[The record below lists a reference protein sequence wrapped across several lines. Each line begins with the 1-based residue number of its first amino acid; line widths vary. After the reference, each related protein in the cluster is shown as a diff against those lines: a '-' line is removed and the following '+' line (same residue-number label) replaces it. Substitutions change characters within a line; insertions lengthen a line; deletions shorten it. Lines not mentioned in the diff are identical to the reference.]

1 MASLA
6 SVDIGTASTVE
17 WINSYEPIPLP
28 GQGGI
33 AAPQVARVLA
43 MVTASGAPSG
53 TGYLRFVLADKA
65 TSTLVGVLEAT
76 LTAHTG
82 TPNRSAADGTSGK
95 YGMVVTFQNGTD
107 LLDLLG
113 ATVDDQYQWY
123 VGLASAFPTNVSG
136 ITLYFPWSNVI

>member
-6 SVDIGTASTVE
+6 SVEISTASSVNWTT
-17 WINSYEPIPLP
+17 NYQAIPLP

-33 AAPQVARVLA
+33 AAAQVGRVLA
-43 MVTASGAPSG
+43 MVTGSGSPSG
-53 TGYLRFVLADKA
+53 TGYLRFVLVDKA

-82 TPNRSAADGTSGK
+82 TPNRAASDGASGK
-95 YGMVVTFQNGTD
+95 YGMAVTFQNGTD

-113 ATVDDQYQWY
+113 ASVDGQYQWY